1 MPVRKL
7 SGSDVR
13 SMFLRYF
20 EQHGHKI
27 VRSSSLVPAND
38 PTLLF
43 TNAGM
48 NQFKDVFL
56 GIEKRDYA
64 RATSSQKCVRAGGKH
79 NDLENV
85 GFTNR
90 HHTFFEMLG
99 NFSFGDYFKKDAIA
113 FAWELVTSPEWFG
126 IPKDKLFATIF
137 KGEQG
142 IARDDEAYEHWIATG
157 VAPERIYEFGMKDNF
172 WMMGDTGPCGPC
184 SEIHYDMGSAASDA
198 GHADC
203 PFGCECGRYVE
214 IWNLVFMQFDKQPDG
229 TMRPLPKPSIDTGA
243 GLERVT
249 AVMQGVISNYDTDL
263 FVPLIKRAAELT
275 GVSLHQEKMR
285 EDIEQ
290 IYDQAASLR
299 VIADHA
305 RASTFLIS
313 DGVLPSNEGRG
324 YVLRKIIRRAIR
336 HGRLLGQKKP
346 FLYEMVF
353 AVRDRMKDAYPE
365 LVENAGRITETV
377 RGEETRFAR
386 TLDVG
391 LKQLDSAIVASVLEA
406 WESFWPELV
415 QRASLTEAER
425 NEYEELN
432 LQLRIGSWDRLPE
445 AVASFASLLR
455 WTQHPATL
463 SGEKAFKLYD
473 TFGLP
478 RDFIED
484 ACRDTGI
491 LFDAAGFA
499 ASMEEQRKRAQAS
512 WKGGAKATASPLYQ
526 SLPRTEFEGYHKT
539 LSTGAEVLAIIKP
552 HDGTGVGAQELKPGE
567 RGEIVLDHTPFY
579 ADAGGQVGDVGWL
592 YGEDH
597 NTIVAEVEG
606 VTYPV
611 QGVRAH
617 RVIAKQPIHVG
628 DKVDAMVNDEVRRAT
643 MRNHTGTH
651 LLHAAL
657 REVLGKHV
665 KQAGSLVD
673 PAHLRFDFSH
683 FASLDDEELQ
693 DIEDLAN
700 REVLRNDRVEVIEDV
715 PIDVAVNEYKAMAL
729 FGEKYGDRVRVIRIG
744 DFSTELC
751 GGTHTSATGEVGLI
765 KILKEGSVSSGVR
778 RLEAVTGEGSLRHF
792 RRDHQLEQEAARLI
806 GIAQK
811 RDKLAVQLVG
821 AEQKRMDD
829 ANRAVAAEQ
838 KKMEDAN
845 RAVAAAHKE
854 MENAESAVAEAVELS
869 SALRHAFEKR
879 DEEIKRLK
887 RELDQ
892 VRMKSAST
900 SVQSAAENV
909 REVKGIKVLTTR
921 ADNLERAQLR
931 VLIDN
936 LRNKLGSGVVVL
948 GSVSD
953 GKVALIVGVTKDLTS
968 RVQAGKIIAEVAKK
982 VGGSGGGRPDMAEA
996 GGKDPAALD
1005 AALAESYNVVERL
1018 LQ

>member
-1 MPVRKL
+1 MKSSEIRT
-7 SGSDVR
+7 R
-13 SMFLRYF
+13 FLKFF
-20 EQHGHKI
+20 EGRGHR
-27 VRSSSLVPAND
+27 VLPSSSLVPAHD

-43 TNAGM
+43 SNAGM